1 MDKFIF
7 SLLGQA
13 PEFLIAGNEG
23 IIRSDYLGENPMYI
37 SRSQTDQSTGKLY
50 NLFIYRIFI
59 TPFSNC
65 YYL

>member
-1 MDKFIF
+1 MDKFI

-50 NLFIYRIFI
+50 LFIYRIFI